1 MEEVYIAGGLR
12 SYVGVENGIYRH
24 VPAEKLGAAVIK
36 QLMEKFPW
44 MAEWVDMAVLGNGVG
59 GGGNIGRLMML
70 EAGFS
75 EDIPAITIDMQCS
88 SAMEAIGIGAAKIRC
103 KEADCVIVGGFESAS
118 TQPVRVYNK
127 NHPEYGEGKF
137 YKVAKFIPGEH
148 SELAMLQGAERAAR
162 EEGVSLE
169 NMNRWVIESH
179 RRAAYARDTHVLKD
193 VICSVYGSTKD
204 EGIRDRMGE
213 KLLSRLPFAL
223 EHGQYIHMG
232 NSCLT
237 NDGAA
242 FLILVSSRGIKE
254 WGIEPQGIIKGT
266 VALGGNGDMSPVM
279 AVKAIKAMM
288 KRAELKPWQIDRFD
302 TNEAFALI
310 DVLFEREFP
319 DMVSRYNT
327 YGGALAYGHPY
338 GASGAIVLLHQI
350 CALQQNKERY
360 GISSVAAAGGLGSGM
375 WIENL
380 KV

>member
-36 QLMEKFPW
+36 KLMEQYEW
-44 MAEWVDMAVLGNGVG
+44 MGECVDMAVLGNGVG
-59 GGGNIGRLMML
+59 GGNIARLMML
-70 EAGFS
+70 EAGLS
-75 EDIPAITIDMQCS
+75 ENIPAITIDMQCS

-103 KEADCVIVGGFESAS
+103 READCVIVGGFESAS
-118 TQPVRVYNK
+118 TQPVRAYNK
-127 NHPEYGEGKF
+127 NHPEYEQGKV
-137 YKVAKFIPGEH
+137 YKVAKFTPGEH
-148 SELAMLQGAERAAR
+148 SELAMLQGAEKAAQQ
-162 EEGVSLE
+162 EGISLE
-169 NMNRWVIESH
+169 QMNRWVLESH
-179 RRAAYARDTHVLKD
+179 RRAVYARDTHVLKD
-193 VICSVYGSTKD
+193 IICSVYGSEKD
-204 EGIRDRMGE
+204 EGIRDRMSE

-232 NSCLT
+232 NACLT

-242 FLILVSSRGIKE
+242 FLILVSGRGIKKC
-254 WGIEPQGIIKGT
+254 GIEPQGLIKGT
-266 VALGGNGDMSPVM
+266 ITLGGNGSMSPVM

-288 KRAELKPWQIDRFD
+288 KRSGLTPGQVDRFD

-338 GASGAIVLLHQI
+338 GASGAIILLHQI
-350 CALQQNKERY
+350 CALQKNKEKY